1 MAFNLERKIT
11 WKELAPSLQSLF
23 KSLQEQITANK
34 NDITELM
41 GRMDEAED
49 RLDIVEDN
57 IVSIQNNIKYLMSI
71 SQEATITGEQD
82 GYPILITTINMADGK
97 QLIQEN
103 FAVRH
108 DTLKRCEGGKT
119 PEGGFTVVFPEPV
132 DRIIGIQM
140 NDTWIG
146 YSSDGGRG
154 IGYVDGDNW
163 MRTDKITGSGVVI
176 NYDSV
181 HETNDPH
188 TFLFFFT
195 LYGYKLTGEVPELPE
210 GGEDIGGGSG
220 GETTDEKFDSI
231 QDQIDKLL
239 NDIPIG
245 TVRYAYVI
253 PNGWLEMNGQ
263 LVNRSDY
270 AELYAWAEEN
280 NLLITDSQWNDEYNL
295 DTCNKGKFSYGN
307 GISTFRLPDF
317 RARFIR
323 GLDNNAGID
332 TNRVLGSE
340 QLPSLISRED
350 NYFNLNETGVDNVC
364 DFTYGWLPAR
374 DQRPGYGSWSGDYIN
389 DEDIEHYYN
398 YQERTPVDIHS
409 YEYGGRTYTKLEYGM
424 TVDNTSTFKANRINL
439 RLLKNNGPKW
449 VDLNTSEHNTSTY
462 VGSRPRNIALHAIIK
477 AK

>member
-23 KSLQEQITANK
+23 KSLQEQITDNK

-49 RLDIVEDN
+49 RLDQHDQQIN
-57 IVSIQNNIKYLMSI
+57 YLYSI
-71 SQEATITGEQD
+71 SQKFEIIGEANGFPIGINTINLED
-82 GYPILITTINMADGK
+82 GTQLITQYWTERKYTSGGGNPECAYTFAYPRPMDKVLSIQVEDTHVHSDKHTYSGYIDGEWWIRETSINGAGFI
-97 QLIQEN
+97 IQ
-103 FAVRH
+103 
-108 DTLKRCEGGKT
+108 
-119 PEGGFTVVFPEPV
+119 
-132 DRIIGIQM
+132 
-140 NDTWIG
+140 
-146 YSSDGGRG
+146 
-154 IGYVDGDNW
+154 
-163 MRTDKITGSGVVI
+163 
-176 NYDSV
+176 YDSV
-181 HETNDPH
+181 HEVDENA
-188 TFLFFFT
+188 TFQFFCQVT
-195 LYGYKLTGEVPELPE
+195 GYRLTGEAPKPPEIDDP
-210 GGEDIGGGSG
+210 GGSG
-220 GETTDEKFDSI
+220 DTGTTQDKIDNI
-231 QDQIDKLL
+231 QKQIDKLL
-239 NDIPIG
+239 NNIPIG

>member
-108 DTLKRCEGGKT
+108 DTLKRCEGGRT

-132 DRIIGIQM
+132 DRVIGVQM

-263 LVNRSDY
+263 LINRSDY

-280 NLLITDSQWNDEYNL
+280 NLLINDNEWLKSY
-295 DTCNKGKFSYGN
+295 DTTPYKSSTTSNRGKFSYGN

-323 GLDNNAGID
+323 GLDNGVGYD
-332 TNRVLGSE
+332 QNRVLGSE
-340 QLPSLISRED
+340 QLPTL
-350 NYFNLNETGVDNVC
+350 V
-364 DFTYGWLPAR
+364 
-374 DQRPGYGSWSGDYIN
+374 PGYDDQYYDYDTAKGELDITLGYLGRAYRYSSDTIIN
-389 DEDIEHYYN
+389 DEYDFDNSETKNSADGSNFYILNGPGYYN
-398 YQERTPVDIHS
+398 FSRIQERGFPGLSAKVENPKHM
-409 YEYGGRTYTKLEYGM
+409 YTA
-424 TVDNTSTFKANRINL
+424 V
-439 RLLKNNGPKW
+439 
-449 VDLNTSEHNTSTY
+449 
-462 VGSRPRNIALHAIIK
+462 RPRNIALHAIIK